1 TSFSYRAPLDFA
13 TSGLKLSDM
22 KVYRYDEAGVATLE
36 DGLYA
41 RAGDLNQPD
50 RVAQFAAFLG
60 AVTKGWRFAHN
71 NPKAAF
77 DLIHAD
83 PAYANAD
90 AAALRQAIDAVDD
103 LVAPE
108 SGPIGKLDRNAYN
121 QTVNLLLTA
130 APDPVLTK
138 APANAVSD

>member
-1 TSFSYRAPLDFA
+1 MSERQI
-13 TSGLKLSDM
+13 
-22 KVYRYDEAGVATLE
+22 YRYDEAGVATLE

-41 RAGDLNQPD
+41 RGNDLAQPE
-50 RVAQFAAFLG
+50 RVAQFAAFLA

-83 PAYANAD
+83 PAFANAD

-138 APANAVSD
+138 APAGAVSDVVWKAMK